1 MRRIGLAVVL
11 ALGLL
16 APLASEA
23 QEAGKVWRI
32 GLLDALHAL
41 DRLESLRGGLRDLG
55 YIEGKNIVVEYRS
68 AEGKYDRL
76 PDLATG
82 LVASKVDIIVT
93 VGGTPPALAAKQATA
108 TIPVVMTGVGDAV
121 ASGLVSSLARPGGN
135 VTGVTD
141 VEPELVAKRLELLKE
156 AVPRA
161 GRVAVLR
168 EVPLLEAT
176 VKAMEVAA
184 RSLKV
189 ELHMFNARGPTE
201 FDGAF
206 SAMAKS
212 RIDAVLISQT
222 ALFIANVRAIADL
235 AAKKRL
241 PSVGNAGFGRAGG
254 SIGYGV
260 NFENN
265 YRRAA
270 LFVDKIFKGANPAD
284 LPVERPTKFELVIN
298 LKTAKAL
305 GLTIPQSILVR
316 ADEIIR

>member
-32 GLLDALHAL
+32 GLLAALHAL
-41 DRLESLRGGLRDLG
+41 DPLESLREGLRDLG

-76 PDLATG
+76 PDLAAG

-108 TIPVVMTGVGDAV
+108 TIPIVMTGVGDAV

-156 AVPRA
+156 TVPRA

-168 EVPLLEAT
+168 EPNVPMLAAT
-176 VKAMEVAA
+176 SKAMEDAA
-184 RSLKV
+184 RSLKL
-189 ELHMFNARGPTE
+189 ELQVFTARGPTE
-201 FDGAF
+201 FEGAF

-212 RIDAVLISQT
+212 RIDAVLVTQS
-222 ALFIANVRAIADL
+222 ALFNVNVRAIADL

-241 PSVGNAGFGRAGG
+241 PSVGNAMFGQAGG

-270 LFVDKIFKGANPAD
+270 FFVDRIFKGAKPAD
-284 LPVERPTKFELVIN
+284 LPVE
-298 LKTAKAL
+298 
-305 GLTIPQSILVR
+305 
-316 ADEIIR
+316 

>member
-76 PDLATG
+76 PDLAAG

-305 GLTIPQSILVR
+305 NLTIPQSLLLR
-316 ADEIIR
+316 ADHIIE